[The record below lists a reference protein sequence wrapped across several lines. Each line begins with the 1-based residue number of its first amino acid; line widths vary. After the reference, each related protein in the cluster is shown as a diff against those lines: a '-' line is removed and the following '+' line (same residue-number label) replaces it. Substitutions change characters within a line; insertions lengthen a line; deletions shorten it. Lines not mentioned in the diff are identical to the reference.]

1 MHIDATV
8 QEYFNNNSMLPI
20 VRADWINSMVD
31 DQVKSCHSVQI
42 SVGFGLHPF
51 TNVLPTSRAT
61 S

>member
-8 QEYFNNNSMLPI
+8 QEYFNKNSMLPV
-20 VRADWINSMVD
+20 VRADWIDSLVD
-31 DQVKSCHSVQI
+31 DQVKSYHSAQI

-51 TNVLPTSRAT
+51 TNALPTSRTT